1 MKKKLYILI
10 FLFLVVYSLKSQNDL
25 SDKSLYHSTYIPDV
39 VLNKKYGIIM
49 YEKLNMMLGGDTVR
63 NDMNGYAAN
72 GYEEDYYT
80 TGQLLHKGYYM
91 DGQLKVYK
99 NYFPNGNVE
108 RNFRMIDLKR
118 SKMTIYYEEGGVKS
132 DIVYIGSEALKWED
146 YYRNGTLEFVEEY
159 DKSFQYYIRKA
170 NYSENGTPENTLE
183 LTDKKRLIYL
193 QSYYHPNGKLKEQGQ
208 VKYNKTMFDYERF
221 GEWIIYNDSGVPI
234 KEQKYA
240 VGKIISEKNL

>member
-1 MKKKLYILI
+1 MI
-10 FLFLVVYSLKSQNDL
+10 YSLKSQNDL
-25 SDKSLYHSTYIPDV
+25 TDKGLYHNTYVPEAV
-39 VLNKKYGIIM
+39 VDKKYGIIM

-80 TGQLLHKGYYM
+80 NGKLLHKGFYV

-99 NYFPNGNVE
+99 NYYPNGNVE
-108 RNFRMIDLKR
+108 RNFRMVDLKK
-118 SKMTIYYEEGGVKS
+118 SKMTLYYEDGGVKS
-132 DIVYIGSEALKWED
+132 DIVYVGNEALKWED
-146 YYRNGTLEFVEEY
+146 YYRNGGLEFIEEY
-159 DKSFQYYIRKA
+159 HKSFLYYVQKA
-170 NYSENGTPENTLE
+170 NYLEDGTPENTLE
-183 LTDKKRLIYL
+183 LTNKKKLIYL

-221 GEWIIYNDSGVPI
+221 GKWIIFDKNGTPV

-240 VGKIISEKNL
+240 VGKVISEKDL